1 MRYLRYLFLALLA
14 VCLVILALANREP
27 VTLQILGDGIAGWA
41 PLERFGIQNSIEL
54 PLFIV
59 IFSSIVAGLLIGFV
73 WEWLR
78 EHKHRRV
85 ASVKAREVDKLERE
99 VVRLKGERNQN
110 RDEVLAILDEAS

>member
-78 EHKHRRV
+78 EHRLRADASAMRR
-85 ASVKAREVDKLERE
+85 DKERLERE
-99 VVRLKGERNQN
+99 VGQLRTGSAQK
-110 RDEVLAILDEAS
+110 DDVLALLES